1 MRKAFGFLA
10 VLLVVAVAAL
20 LVAPAFIDWNR
31 WKPEI
36 AAQLAAATGRA
47 VTIDGPVSFRLLP
60 YPEASAKGLRVAT
73 SAAPKSPDLVRVGA
87 LEIRLDPGAL
97 LSGRIV
103 AASLR
108 LVEPVIELP
117 LPERPQ
123 GARGPGAAI
132 GIDRLSVER
141 GTVLWRHDGATERI
155 DQIDLVASVD
165 SLDGPFRA
173 KGSARWHNATLHFDG
188 DAGRLDAARIP
199 LSLTLD
205 AGAAGRIEAHADLAD
220 GTATGRLAL
229 TGEDLGQLLALA
241 GAPES
246 WAAGRKYA
254 LSGPFTASRDRIKVE
269 NATVSLD
276 EARGTGA
283 LDARFGAAPSIEA
296 RLALPSLD
304 LDRFAG
310 LPAGGAGAAFA
321 LPANVTAH
329 LAVSVDIVRLRG
341 EILRQAQ
348 LDLALAQGALQVT
361 RAGAQLPGGADFSLA
376 GTLAAENG
384 APRFTGS
391 VELAADNLRALL
403 AWLGAPMP
411 GLPPDRLRRAS
422 LTSRFTARPERIDV
436 TALDLSLDATRVT
449 GAATVVLR
457 DRVGIGVRLALD
469 RLVLDPYLGA
479 FQGVAG
485 TGGALP
491 FDLNIE
497 ASADQ
502 VVWHGQSLT
511 GVKLAA
517 LLLQGRL
524 TLREASVKDLAGAT
538 VSLSGE
544 EAGGKLRGAIEAEG
558 PELARLMRMRWPS
571 WTRPIGAFKL
581 SGNAEGDLGALTV
594 DAKLDALGGETS
606 ARGTVGLG
614 GTGDLAVEARHP
626 SLKGLLAGLGYRS
639 AGEPGAFSEK
649 LRLVG
654 EGAKWRA
661 EDIAVEAG
669 PARLAGKATL
679 DASGAKP
686 RIEAQLD
693 ATGELALDPYL
704 PVRQSASLAV
714 IPVQA
719 RVPAPAAPDLW
730 SREPL
735 DLGFLANFDGSAAL
749 SAEAVRWGAWRLDAS
764 HAALEV
770 ADGALAVKHFD
781 GKMLGGEL
789 SGEGRLGQRFEAKLA
804 LRDADIAALGAGDRI
819 AGKAALDLD
828 LAATGQSPYEIVSRL
843 AGTARLAARDGR
855 IGGIDLRA
863 VSDRLHDIDRI
874 TDVLG
879 LVRSAAGGT
888 TPFSTL
894 DGTFRIERG
903 VARSD
908 DLKLVADA
916 GEATATAALD
926 LPSWT
931 MQSLVSFRLTDHPDA
946 PALGMVLEG
955 PIDAP
960 QRSFDTRALQQYF
973 ATKGIE
979 KLLRALPR

>member
-1 MRKAFGFLA
+1 LRKAFGFLA

-47 VTIDGPVSFRLLP
+47 VTIEGPIGFQLLP
-60 YPEASAKGLRVAT
+60 YPEASAKGLRIAT
-73 SAAPKSPDLVRVGA
+73 RAAPRSPDLVRVGA
-87 LEIRLDPGAL
+87 LEIRLDLGAL

-103 AASLR
+103 ASSLR
-108 LVEPVIELP
+108 LVEPVVELP

-123 GARGPGAAI
+123 GASGQGGAI
-132 GIDRLSVER
+132 GIDRLAVER
-141 GTVLWRHDGATERI
+141 GTILWRHGGATERI

-165 SLDGPFRA
+165 SLEGPFRA
-173 KGSARWHNATLHFDG
+173 KGSARWRNATLRFDG
-188 DAGRLDAARIP
+188 EAGRLDAARVP
-199 LSLTLD
+199 LSLPLD
-205 AGAAGRIEAHADLAD
+205 AGPAGRIETHADLAD
-220 GTATGRLAL
+220 GAATGRLAL
-229 TGEDLGQLLALA
+229 AGQDLGQLLALA
-241 GAPES
+241 GASAP

-254 LSGPFTASRDRIKVE
+254 LSGPVTASRDRITVE

-283 LDARFGAAPSIEA
+283 LDVKLGAAPSIEA

-310 LPAGGAGAAFA
+310 LATGGVGASFA
-321 LPANVTAH
+321 RPANLTAH
-329 LAVSVDIVRLRG
+329 LAASADIVRLRG
-341 EILRQAQ
+341 EILRQAR
-348 LDLALAQGALQVT
+348 LDLALAQGTLQVT
-361 RAGAQLPGGADFSLA
+361 RAAAQLPGGADFSLA

-384 APRFTGS
+384 APRFAGS
-391 VELAADNLRALL
+391 VELSADNLRELL
-403 AWLGAPMP
+403 AWLGARLP
-411 GLPPDRLRRAS
+411 GLPADRLRRAS
-422 LTSRFTARPERIDV
+422 LTSRFTARPDRIDIA
-436 TALDLSLDATRVT
+436 ALDLSLDATRLT
-449 GAATVVLR
+449 GAAIVVLR
-457 DRVGIGVRLALD
+457 DRIGIGARLALD

-479 FQGVAG
+479 FQGAG
-485 TGGALP
+485 GDAFP
-491 FDLNIE
+491 VDLNLE

-502 VVWHGQSLT
+502 LVWRGQSLA

-517 LLLQGRL
+517 VLQRGRL

-544 EAGGKLRGAIEAEG
+544 AAGGKLRGAIEAEG
-558 PELARLMRMRWPS
+558 PELARLLRLRWPS
-571 WTRPIGAFKL
+571 WTRPIGAFRL
-581 SGNAEGDLGALTV
+581 AGNAEGDLAALTV
-594 DAKLDALGGETS
+594 DAKLDALGGEAS

-614 GTGDLAVEARHP
+614 GAGDLAVDARHP
-626 SLKGLLAGLGYRS
+626 SLKGLLAALGYRS
-639 AGEPGAFSEK
+639 AGEPGAFSAK
-649 LRLVG
+649 LRLAG
-654 EGAKWRA
+654 DGAKWRA
-661 EDIAVEAG
+661 DDVAIEAG
-669 PARLAGKATL
+669 PAHLAGKATL

-719 RVPAPAAPDLW
+719 RVPAPAAPDPW

-735 DLGFLANFDGSAAL
+735 DLGFLAGFGGSAAL
-749 SAEAVRWGAWRLDAS
+749 TAEAVRWGTWRLEGAR
-764 HAALEV
+764 ARLEV
-770 ADGALAVKHFD
+770 ADGALAVKQLD
-781 GKMLGGEL
+781 GKTLGGEV
-789 SGEGRLGQRFEAKLA
+789 SGEARLGQRFEAKLA
-804 LRDADIAALGAGDRI
+804 LRDADIAAMGAGDRI

-828 LAATGQSPYEIVSRL
+828 VTASGQSPYELVSRL
-843 AGTARLAARDGR
+843 AGTARLSARDGR

-863 VSDRLHDIDRI
+863 VSDRLHQIDRI
-874 TDVLG
+874 TDLLG

-908 DLKLVADA
+908 DLKLVAEA

-931 MQSLVSFRLTDHPDA
+931 MESLVSFRLTDHPDA
-946 PALGMVLEG
+946 PALGMMLEG

-960 QRSFDTRALQQYF
+960 RRSFDTRALQQYF
-973 ATKGIE
+973 ATRGIE
-979 KLLRALPR
+979 RLLRELPR